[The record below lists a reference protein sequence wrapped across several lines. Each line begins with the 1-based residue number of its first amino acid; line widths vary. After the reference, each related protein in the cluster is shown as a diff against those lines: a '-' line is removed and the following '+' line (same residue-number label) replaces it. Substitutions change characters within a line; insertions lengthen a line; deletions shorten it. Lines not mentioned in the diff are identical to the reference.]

1 MGAEEEEEEE
11 DEGGS
16 AHPTPSLKQK
26 TLTQY
31 DFASSSLNA
40 ESVVELSDAS
50 DVEELKKAEDIG
62 DAEKE
67 NNVPK
72 GTKRRRSATAARA
85 PLYPILDL
93 EEEERKGESHEEREE
108 EELRVPDTEAE
119 EEEDEEEGDEGPI
132 VRGRR
137 RVGFTSTAKA
147 KRRRTL
153 GEEHRMS
160 TMKESKAS
168 RRRTLG
174 DSPIAGPSRSRY
186 HTQTLTQFI
195 GRKASFVVADSDEEE
210 LGSPGNDGFLEWLG
224 AEEDEPQSPS
234 MGTQASKRG
243 GKAAAGAAAAGAAA
257 AAADVDASASPAPVV
272 WEDHHSPSPRRNV
285 RRPRSAT
292 TAQAGGEQQWREE
305 SVVPQTPIKSI
316 RFNLPPS
323 AQHMTTSP
331 SPTRMAA
338 IYGAPNADASPSSQR
353 QRKQKKGKK
362 LSPLKPLAELTGQP
376 RKGRTSSSISPA
388 KKPELVIEDS
398 YATEGGWSSVGGT
411 QARVGTPSQ
420 TQTEVFSTPAEE
432 MAPQQAPAAGSASAS
447 ASKRK
452 EDGEE
457 EGLAP
462 PPPPHTQS
470 QDGQIEDK
478 FYGALSQ
485 IVQDGVAASPQPVPV
500 TPKKVATRSAEQEP
514 AATVSEER
522 EIPDSD
528 DDEDVDFGAESDDAG
543 DEAEESRFA
552 AGAETQL
559 LMDQLQSS
567 VRKWSGVPRAGH
579 VPPSSSSVVSPHPPR
594 TSSPVPS
601 PASAA
606 TPASAPPSS
615 SLKPLPSTT
624 TTTTKPKQ
632 QPPPPPCPAAVVT
645 HDIPVTHRPGSAP
658 LRKPLHHAAEPLDT
672 QGLPLLESQ
681 RVALA
686 TLQGFTPA
694 SARTDILLPLSDLTL
709 ANLLSGHQDAV
720 VLPFKIPAQVVRFW
734 LLHDGVL
741 RYLACIV
748 AGQGEEDHDHHD
760 PRQGN
765 GCGGH
770 GTWTYRVGQVY
781 ELNNPMQ
788 DEDMRAEDWI
798 HGRVN
803 RYVYFPPAVVSQ
815 LLWNLRHAVFPDP
828 SSSDEA
834 AAVTTPARH
843 TLTSSSPLRRSS
855 RLSTPARKRPGQPMS
870 SPSPL
875 QHARPPPSTM
885 PAPLPPTRPGR
896 AAARRHHTQQGLMQP
911 PLQSAVRPSQATTA
925 SQAST
930 VADTPESLAQSMAI
944 APPPVI
950 AQTTGGGGGGGGGGD
965 ESSESLVFDDHG
977 GSSIPMPYSS
987 GVYSGLA
994 NLDASQLLTKSQ
1006 ILPDSL
1012 VRDEEEQEEH
1022 APPDEIWDSEEEQ

>member
-1 MGAEEEEEEE
+1 MGVEDEEEEEGES
-11 DEGGS
+11 GS
-16 AHPTPSLKQK
+16 AHPTPNLKQR

-50 DVEELKKAEDIG
+50 DVEELKNAEDVG

-72 GTKRRRSATAARA
+72 GTKRRRSATAART
-85 PLYPILDL
+85 PLHSILDL

-137 RVGFTSTAKA
+137 RVEFTSTAKA
-147 KRRRTL
+147 KRRRML
-153 GEEHRMS
+153 SEEHRMS
-160 TMKESKAS
+160 TMKESRAS

-195 GRKASFVVADSDEEE
+195 GRKASFIVADSDDEE
-210 LGSPGNDGFLEWLG
+210 LGSPENDGFLEWLG

-243 GKAAAGAAAAGAAA
+243 GKSATGAAAA
-257 AAADVDASASPAPVV
+257 SSPAPVV

-285 RRPRSAT
+285 RRPRPAT

-323 AQHMTTSP
+323 AQHMITSP

-353 QRKQKKGKK
+353 QRKQKKSKK
-362 LSPLKPLAELTGQP
+362 QSPLKPLAELTGQP
-376 RKGRTSSSISPA
+376 RKGRIDSSISPA

-420 TQTEVFSTPAEE
+420 TQTEVYSTPAEE
-432 MAPQQAPAAGSASAS
+432 MAPLQAPAAGSASAS

-452 EDGEE
+452 KDEDE

-462 PPPPHTQS
+462 PLPPPLHTQS
-470 QDGQIEDK
+470 QDGQTEDQ

-485 IVQDGVAASPQPVPV
+485 IVQDGAAASPQPVPV
-500 TPKKVATRSAEQEP
+500 TPKKVATRFAEQDP

-543 DEAEESRFA
+543 DEAEESSFA

-567 VRKWSGVPRAGH
+567 VRKWSGVPRVGH
-579 VPPSSSSVVSPHPPR
+579 APPSSSSSVASPHPPR

-606 TPASAPPSS
+606 TLASAPPSS

-624 TTTTKPKQ
+624 TTEPNKQ
-632 QPPPPPCPAAVVT
+632 QQKPPSRPSRPASVVT

-734 LLHDGVL
+734 LLHGGVL

-748 AGQGEEDHDHHD
+748 AGQGEDHDHHD
-760 PRQGN
+760 PKQEN

-828 SSSDEA
+828 ASNDIA
-834 AAVTTPARH
+834 ATVTTPARH

-855 RLSTPARKRPGQPMS
+855 RLSTPARRRPGQPMS
-870 SPSPL
+870 PPSPL

-885 PAPLPPTRPGR
+885 PAPPTRPSR
-896 AAARRHHTQQGLMQP
+896 AAARKHHTQQVLMQP
-911 PLQSAVRPSQATTA
+911 PLQPAVRPSQATTA

-930 VADTPESLAQSMAI
+930 VADMPESLAKSTAI
-944 APPPVI
+944 APPPIV
-950 AQTTGGGGGGGGGGD
+950 AQTTGGGGGD

-987 GVYSGLA
+987 GVYSGPA

-1022 APPDEIWDSEEEQ
+1022 APPDEIWDSEEEEEE